1 MSINNQLSKSK
12 IKTEELIESK
22 EQTKNLYIF
31 QHLKTNI
38 HNTNTNRI
46 CENTEKYYYIP
57 FKISCCKNCFYKEH
71 EEQTT

>member
-22 EQTKNLYIF
+22 EQTKNLNIF

-38 HNTNTNRI
+38 HNRNTN
-46 CENTEKYYYIP
+46 CVFENTEKYIP
-57 FKISCCKNCFYKEH
+57 CKISFCKNCFYKVH

>member
-22 EQTKNLYIF
+22 EQTKNLDIF

-38 HNTNTNRI
+38 HNTNTNYI

-57 FKISCCKNCFYKEH
+57 CKISYCKNCFYKEH